1 MTRMQSDPDRYSM
14 RRPAIAAILAA
25 GVFLLETLAPADI
38 AVAVLYSA
46 VVLLCACLTILSYL
60 LSHGESYGGAV
71 LGDCLMSLAAIGL
84 TTVLAIRIRA
94 DSDALSEQAKALEQ
108 ANADG

>member
-1 MTRMQSDPDRYSM
+1 MQSDTGRYSM

-25 GVFLLETLAPADI
+25 VVFLLDTLAPADI

-46 VVLLCACLTILSYL
+46 VVLLSIDFPRRRGILLTGVVCACLTILSYL

-71 LGDCLMSLAAIGL
+71 LGDCVVSLPAIG
-84 TTVLAIRIRA
+84 I
-94 DSDALSEQAKALEQ
+94 QPP
-108 ANADG
+108 